1 MLTEIEKDG
10 KINVIYDNYGNIK
23 SIGGKNITYNKQ
35 GLVSSVNDI
44 HFQYNYQGYR
54 TRKIKENEKEVIYY
68 LDNARIVGE
77 SVKTLSNNKIS
88 NKLRYYYDVSG
99 ICGIE
104 YIDENNESHYYNLLK
119 DSLGNVAKVMNYG
132 RLIGEYTYDAW
143 GNVTTKIY
151 DDIEIDT
158 IDRYVINNNPFRYKG
173 YYYDIETGWFWLS
186 SRYNSPELC
195 RFISPDDVDYLDPS
209 SINGL
214 NLYCYCLNNPISYC
228 DPSGHIAISTLILCG
243 LALVGMELTIDG
255 VASDNNTMTAIGLT
269 MVAIPALI
277 SRGMAA
283 FATTGTLATWIGAG
297 TMVAGVGT
305 GLFASAEYQEAFT
318 GNNWIIDSTGMSE
331 EWYNGLLLGTA
342 SLATLGT
349 VASCFAYSFNIN
361 SIQKVGK
368 VDDYFGIKFTQK
380 EPSGN
385 LRVKH

>member
-10 KINVIYDNYGNIK
+10 KINVNYDNYGNIK
-23 SIGGKNITYNKQ
+23 SIGSKNITYNKQ

-173 YYYDIETGWFWLS
+173 YYYDVDTSLYYCIN
-186 SRYNSPELC
+186 RYYSKELC
-195 RFISPDDVDYLDPS
+195 RFISPDDVEYLDPES
-209 SINGL
+209 VNGL
-214 NLYCYCLNNPISYC
+214 NLYCYCYNNPVNYYN
-228 DPSGHIAISTLILCG
+228 PSGNIAISIIVLLVCIG
-243 LALVGMELTIDG
+243 IGALVG
-255 VASDNNTMTAIGLT
+255 
-269 MVAIPALI
+269 
-277 SRGMAA
+277 
-283 FATTGTLATWIGAG
+283 GTY
-297 TMVAGVGT
+297 AGVT
-305 GLFASAEYQEAFT
+305 AY
-318 GNNWIIDSTGMSE
+318 NNGARD
-331 EWYNGLLLGTA
+331 
-342 SLATLGT
+342 
-349 VASCFAYSFNIN
+349 
-361 SIQKVGK
+361 
-368 VDDYFGIKFTQK
+368 
-380 EPSGN
+380 
-385 LRVKH
+385 